1 MGLGPHDN
9 GQEQNRLPGPGKQA
23 DGQIR
28 YGTVVITY
36 GLLME
41 KYGPRSDLGQ
51 WTNYDRSRLTL
62 DRPGFGKARLAQP
75 RTRTVQPRTL
85 ARPEG

>member
-1 MGLGPHDN
+1 MGLGPCDN
-9 GQEQNRLPGPGKQA
+9 GQEWNGLPGPGKQA
-23 DGQIR
+23 NGQIR

-51 WTNYDRSRLTL
+51 WTDYNRSRLTL
-62 DRPGFGKARLAQP
+62 DRPRLGMARLAQP
-75 RTRTVQPRTL
+75 QTRTAQPQT
-85 ARPEG
+85 